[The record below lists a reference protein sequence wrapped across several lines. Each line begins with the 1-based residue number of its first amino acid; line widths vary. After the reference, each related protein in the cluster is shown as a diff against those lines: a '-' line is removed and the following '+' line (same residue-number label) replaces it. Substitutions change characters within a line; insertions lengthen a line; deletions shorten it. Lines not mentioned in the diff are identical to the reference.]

1 MSAKGGLPRATSKKQ
16 GKRRAWEGAL
26 PKAGQFGS
34 YGVRPGQ
41 NTLSLFDKDGLYKDI
56 AFKLKINKD
65 GKASKSESLRHHNSS
80 IIYIDD

>member
-1 MSAKGGLPRATSKKQ
+1 MIIKKQ
-16 GKRRAWEGAL
+16 CTKKKWRLSFWRKLKTQANS
-26 PKAGQFGS
+26 PT

-41 NTLSLFDKDGLYKDI
+41 DTLSLFYKDTLYKDI

-65 GKASKSESLRHHNSS
+65 GKASKSKSLRHHNSS